1 MGRFVNPNNSAF
13 QVALNSK
20 IYIDKTGLLA
30 YTNSV
35 LNTEQAMICN
45 SRPRRFGK
53 SMTANM
59 LVAYYSRA
67 CNSETMFQG
76 LEIAKDSSFQEQL
89 NKHDVIYFDVQ
100 WCIAP
105 AQGVNNVVGYLEQSI
120 LAELRE
126 AYPDV
131 LADDIT
137 VLSEAL
143 SCINDKT
150 GRKFIVIIDEWDV
163 LIRDEAMNHNVQE
176 AYIEF
181 LRGLFKGAEA
191 TKYISL
197 AYLTGILPIKK
208 LKTQSA
214 LNNFDEF
221 TMLAPDDF
229 APYIGFTEAEV
240 RKLCEQ
246 YGKNF
251 EDVKRWYDG
260 YLLGDEHVYNPKAVV
275 SYMLRGVF
283 RSYWSQTGTYESIVP
298 LLNMNFDGLKTAI
311 LKMLAGEPYS
321 VKTKSYQNDM
331 VTFKNK
337 DDVLTLLIHLGYLAY
352 NQQTQEAYIPN
363 EEIRS
368 ELLDAVEENNW
379 NEFIAL
385 QRMSEEVLE
394 ATLAKEEDIVAEKI
408 EMLHMEYAS
417 AIQYNNENSLSS
429 ILTLAYLS
437 AMKYYFKPLRELP
450 LGKGFADIVFIP
462 KTEYA
467 SQVPALLVELK
478 WNHDAKTAIKQIKD
492 KQYPATLKKYVNEV
506 LLVGINYDKKSKKH
520 SCVIEED

>member
-1 MGRFVNPNNSAF
+1 M
-13 QVALNSK
+13 K
-20 IYIDKTGLLA
+20 IAQDK
-30 YTNSV
+30 
-35 LNTEQAMICN
+35 
-45 SRPRRFGK
+45 
-53 SMTANM
+53 
-59 LVAYYSRA
+59 
-67 CNSETMFQG
+67 
-76 LEIAKDSSFQEQL
+76 SFKQQL
-89 NKHDVIYFDVQ
+89 NKHDVIYFDAQ

-105 AQGVNNVVGYLEQSI
+105 ANGVNNVVSYLEQNI

-126 AYPDV
+126 TYPG
-131 LADDIT
+131 LLPINIT
-137 VLSEAL
+137 VLAEAL
-143 SCINDKT
+143 AFINKKT

-163 LIRDEAMNHNVQE
+163 LIRDEALNYAVQTE
-176 AYIEF
+176 YIKF

-221 TMLAPDDF
+221 TMLAPDNF

-283 RSYWSQTGTYESIVP
+283 RSYWSHTGTYESIVP
-298 LLNMNFDGLKTAI
+298 LLNMNFDGLKTSI
-311 LKMLAGEPYS
+311 LTMLAGESYR

-337 DDVLTLLIHLGYLAY
+337 DDVLTVLIHLGYLAY
-352 NQQTQEAYIPN
+352 NQETREAYIPN

-379 NEFIAL
+379 NEF
-385 QRMSEEVLE
+385 
-394 ATLAKEEDIVAEKI
+394 
-408 EMLHMEYAS
+408 
-417 AIQYNNENSLSS
+417 
-429 ILTLAYLS
+429 
-437 AMKYYFKPLRELP
+437 
-450 LGKGFADIVFIP
+450 
-462 KTEYA
+462 
-467 SQVPALLVELK
+467 VELK
-478 WNHDAKTAIKQIKD
+478 
-492 KQYPATLKKYVNEV
+492 
-506 LLVGINYDKKSKKH
+506 KSQKL
-520 SCVIEED
+520 SCVY